1 MKLLFVLGIAVSC
14 GLAIW
19 LALDGN
25 AVMALPL
32 VIIVAALVRSLVRS
46 INGKR
51 FRAVDTPIEQDTEN

>member
-1 MKLLFVLGIAVSC
+1 MKLLLVLGIAISC

-32 VIIVAALVRSLVRS
+32 VIVVAALVRTLVRS
-46 INGKR
+46 LSGQQ
-51 FRAVDTPIEQDTEN
+51 FRPADTPIEQDTEE